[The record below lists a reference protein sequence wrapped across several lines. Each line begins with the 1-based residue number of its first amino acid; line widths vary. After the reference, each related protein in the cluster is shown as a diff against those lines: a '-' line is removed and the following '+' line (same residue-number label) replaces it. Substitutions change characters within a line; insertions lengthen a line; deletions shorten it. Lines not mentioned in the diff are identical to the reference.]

1 MLGNILNHHWN
12 GNISLMSNDD
22 GRELIALKKNCLK
35 FIINQASWFQPFVT
49 KLSCSSFLYWP
60 TGAQTS
66 SPFHLT
72 QLGQKV
78 PVEAQRETWAYQ
90 EDRVQ
95 GPKRAHLFWL
105 LNFTVGG
112 TRFREDKGPDNVT
125 WSMAGQPAFLY
136 ASAEKY
142 YERTC
147 IESQGS
153 RFGTQLWYCELC
165 DIGTKYL
172 YYF

>member
-1 MLGNILNHHWN
+1 MQMLGNILNHHWN

-78 PVEAQRETWAYQ
+78 PVEAQRESTFPHILA
-90 EDRVQ
+90 
-95 GPKRAHLFWL
+95 
-105 LNFTVGG
+105 NT
-112 TRFREDKGPDNVT
+112 
-125 WSMAGQPAFLY
+125 
-136 ASAEKY
+136 KY
-142 YERTC
+142 YQYFKMVPVWGVKKCYPIIYNMLYPWRSMRW
-147 IESQGS
+147 IIS
-153 RFGTQLWYCELC
+153 YAY
-165 DIGTKYL
+165 YL
-172 YYF
+172 YFHFCDLPINLCHNI